1 MDMNYRRFLPVTF
14 QFSVILTLPWLIG
27 IVGWQALWV
36 LPLAWIYHW
45 LSFALTGHMIISHG
59 RQSWIP
65 HEILYTLFFYTT
77 YITPHFWG
85 AQHIQHHKHLDTERD
100 PQSPDYLGWRT
111 LIAFYDERL
120 TDKRTMVKH
129 LRTNLSQFY
138 VKYYVWLLIPPAI
151 LAIILPVELFL
162 MFYAVPASMSF
173 TIATFSAWYSHQ
185 NFKPVERFPAW
196 ANILFSGETRY
207 HARHH
212 DMWHYCE
219 PNTEFLLR
227 SPHSQGYNYPV

>member
-1 MDMNYRRFLPVTF
+1 MNYRRYLPVAF
-14 QFSVILTLPWLIG
+14 QFSVLLTLPVLI
-27 IVGWQALWV
+27 VMSGWQSLAV
-36 LPLAWIYHW
+36 LPLAWLYHW
-45 LSFALTGHMIISHG
+45 VSFALTGHMIISHD
-59 RQSWIP
+59 RTSWIP
-65 HEILYTLFFYTT
+65 HEILYTIFFYTT

-85 AQHIQHHKHLDTERD
+85 AQHIQHHKHRDTERD

-111 LIAFYDERL
+111 FIAFYDERL

-138 VKYYVWLLIPPAI
+138 VKYYTWLLIPPV
-151 LAIILPVELFL
+151 LASLLIPTDIFL
-162 MFYAVPASMSF
+162 MFYVVPASMSF

-185 NFKPVERFPAW
+185 NYEPVERFPLW

-212 DMWHYCE
+212 DNWRYCE
-219 PNTEFLLR
+219 PNTEFFLT
-227 SPHSQGYNYPV
+227 SPP